1 MDALDASRPEC
12 WSRGGLAVVA
22 GMVMPVRTPIA
33 VAMAAGVYAGALMF
47 LGAVPSELLDLI
59 MLRGDAPSDE

>member
-1 MDALDASRPEC
+1 
-12 WSRGGLAVVA
+12 
-22 GMVMPVRTPIA
+22 MPVRTLIA